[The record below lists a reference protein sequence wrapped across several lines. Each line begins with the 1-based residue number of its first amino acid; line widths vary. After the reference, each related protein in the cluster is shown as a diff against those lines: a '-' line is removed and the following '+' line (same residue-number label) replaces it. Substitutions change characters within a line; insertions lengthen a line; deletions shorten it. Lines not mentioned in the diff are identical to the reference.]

1 MSSVDKVK
9 TWVLKFWLFYKILS
23 KQFAYFLLKIIVQN
37 GNDKSIFYFPIIAMT
52 WIGYII
58 IWAYIGITFWAVLMW
73 IDKMARVI
81 IWNYLAWVTAFAFWN
96 LIHQWVLRLSARPTL
111 TFLWISY
118 AKYANFLSAG
128 QLTFVLLLFA
138 WLIRLIYACG
148 RIQVTFSTRATTEK
162 LYFIIL
168 IPITVLSF
176 VIWPYIA
183 LKSDWIQTLSF
194 IENTIIQTFWLLA
207 PFIRHIPFWMFVNWI
222 VFIIISSHINFK
234 ISVTAKATKLP
245 EWM

>member
-1 MSSVDKVK
+1 M
-9 TWVLKFWLFYKILS
+9 
-23 KQFAYFLLKIIVQN
+23 LKIIVQN
-37 GNDKSIFYFPIIAMT
+37 GNDKSIFYFLMSVMT
-52 WIGYII
+52 WIWYVIVWIYIAI
-58 IWAYIGITFWAVLMW
+58 AFWAVMMW
-73 IDKMARVI
+73 IDKMAKVI
-81 IWNYLAWVTAFAFWN
+81 IWNYLAGVTAFAFGN
-96 LIHQWVLRLSARPTL
+96 LIHQSVLRLSARPTSA
-111 TFLWISY
+111 FLWISY
-118 AKYANFLSAG
+118 EKYAHFLSAG

-138 WLIRLIYACG
+138 GLIRLIYACG

-176 VIWPYIA
+176 VVGPYIA
-183 LKSDWIQTLSF
+183 LKSDWIQTLNF
-194 IENTIIQTFWLLA
+194 IQNTIIQAFWLLA

-222 VFIIISSHINFK
+222 VFIIISSQINFK